1 LDRLPIFLNLANKS
15 CLVVGGGVVAERKVR
30 LLVRTGALVS
40 VLAPSLT
47 DELQRQTD
55 DGLLGHV
62 PQRYGSQ
69 SMQDYWLVIAATDDD
84 ALNQRIAAD
93 AESAGRLCNVVDNNE
108 ASTFILP
115 AIVDRSPVVIA
126 IGTEG
131 NAPVLAQQLKAQIEA
146 WLPERIDELAAQAGR
161 WRELVKK
168 RFATLRERRRFW
180 QRFFAGPIAEHL
192 LAGRTDVAEK
202 EMRRELVGDVSAIT
216 ESKGEA
222 WIVGAG
228 PGDPGLV
235 TLRGQQLIGRADVL
249 LYDRLV
255 SKPVLDFA
263 RKEADFISVGK
274 RAGAQAMSQ
283 DEINALLVELVRQ
296 GKRVCRLKG
305 GDPFVFGRGG
315 EEAQALAAAGL
326 PFQIV
331 PGISAA
337 MGCAAYAG
345 IPLTLRGVSA
355 SVTLATAKLDGD
367 IGPDWPRLLN
377 SGDTLALYM
386 GASSVADIR
395 EQLLANNVAPELP
408 VAFVE
413 NGTTRQQ
420 RSILCTVATMEDA
433 ATTARIQSPTII
445 YIGAAVAAAENLQWF
460 AGQSRAGA
468 FSDQIPRSATSAS
481 IVAAAAMP

>member
-1 LDRLPIFLNLANKS
+1 MILDRLPIFLRLTDKP
-15 CLVVGGGVVAERKVR
+15 CLVVGGGIVAERKIR
-30 LLVRTGALVS
+30 LLQRTGAS
-40 VLAPSLT
+40 ITVLAPAVT
-47 DELQRQTD
+47 AGLQVLIDQ
-55 DGLLGHV
+55 GQVLHQAHPYSALFINNFWLL
-62 PQRYGSQ
+62 
-69 SMQDYWLVIAATDDD
+69 IAATDDV
-84 ALNQRIAAD
+84 AINRLVAKD
-93 AESAGRLCNVVDNNE
+93 AEAAGKLCNVVDDNE
-108 ASTFILP
+108 ASSFILP
-115 AIVDRSPVVIA
+115 AIVDRSPVIIA

-131 NAPVLAQQLKAQIEA
+131 NAPVLAQHLKAQIEA
-146 WLPERIDELAAQAGR
+146 WIPERVGQLAVQAGR
-161 WRELVKK
+161 WRSLVKK
-168 RFATLRERRRFW
+168 RFDTLRERRRFW
-180 QRFFAGPIAEHL
+180 QRFFAGPIAQHL
-192 LAGRTDVAEK
+192 LAGRQAAAEK
-202 EMRRELVGDVSAIT
+202 AMRAELVCDAAAKSDSG
-216 ESKGEA
+216 GEA

-235 TLRGQQLIGRADVL
+235 TLRAQQLISHADVV

-255 SKPVLDFA
+255 SQPILDYA

-283 DEINALLVELVRQ
+283 NEINALLVDLVRQ

-315 EEAQALAAAGL
+315 EEAKALADAGL

-367 IGPDWPRLLN
+367 IDPDWPRLLK

-386 GASSVADIR
+386 GASSVTGIR
-395 EQLLANNVAPELP
+395 EQLLRNDVSPKLP

-413 NGTTRQQ
+413 NGTTRDQ
-420 RSILCTVATMEDA
+420 RAILSTVAAMDDA
-433 ATTARIQSPTII
+433 ARTNAITSPSII
-445 YIGAAVAAAENLQWF
+445 YIGASVAAAQDLQWF
-460 AGQSRAGA
+460 AGQSRAAKYSHAIDGE
-468 FSDQIPRSATSAS
+468 
-481 IVAAAAMP
+481 IVAVASM